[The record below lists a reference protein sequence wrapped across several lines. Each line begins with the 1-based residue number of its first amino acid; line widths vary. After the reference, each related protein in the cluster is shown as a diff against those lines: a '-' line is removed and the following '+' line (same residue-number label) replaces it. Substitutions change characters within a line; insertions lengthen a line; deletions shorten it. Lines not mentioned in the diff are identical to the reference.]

1 LKINFILVFHGQ
13 KPSTSI
19 NISAIGQRLD
29 STMSSILIVDDDNQI
44 QRFLSKLFAKDGY
57 DTMIASDGSEAIEIY
72 RKNRQDVVIM
82 DIVMPKK
89 EGIETIIELKKI
101 DQEVKIIAIS
111 GGGKAGGISY
121 LKMAMSLGAVAGF
134 EKPINIPDLRLKIS
148 ELI

>member
-1 LKINFILVFHGQ
+1 LKIDVILVFHGQ
-13 KPSTSI
+13 KPSTTI
-19 NISAIGQRLD
+19 NISAISQRLD

-72 RKNRQDVVIM
+72 RKNRQDIVIM

-111 GGGKAGGISY
+111 GGGKAEANSY
-121 LKMAMSLGAVAGF
+121 LKMAMSLGAVAAF
-134 EKPINIPDLRLKIS
+134 EKPINISDLRLKIS